1 MDLSLKRTVGHLK
14 ELMERVKDAVF
25 PEYSDTPENY
35 ALRCI
40 QTELEAVTDEA
51 TAAAFMEKLP
61 RIRELLGTDVEAI
74 AHNDPA
80 VKSTQE
86 IVYCY
91 PAVTAMLYYRT
102 AHELHLLGVP
112 VIPRMLTEYAHSHTG
127 IDIHPGAVIGDH
139 FAIDHGTGIVIGET
153 SIIGSHVTLYQGVTL
168 GARNFSYDKDG
179 NPINLPRHPILE
191 DGVTVYSNAS
201 ILGRVTIG
209 KDSVIGGNVWLTR
222 SVPEKSRI
230 LQGKTQDFAFSDG
243 AGIQRPFSGRE
254 IDVTRC
260 QLITQNSL
268 VILHQ
273 AILRKQLLLKNIH
286 FTGIG
291 AHKRNY
297 LSYRLGL
304 L

>member
-139 FAIDHGTGIVIGET
+139 FAIDHGTGTVIGET
-153 SIIGSHVTLYQGVTL
+153 SII
-168 GARNFSYDKDG
+168 SYDKDG

-243 AGIQRPFSGRE
+243 AGI
-254 IDVTRC
+254 
-260 QLITQNSL
+260 
-268 VILHQ
+268 
-273 AILRKQLLLKNIH
+273 
-286 FTGIG
+286 
-291 AHKRNY
+291 
-297 LSYRLGL
+297 
-304 L
+304 

>member
-14 ELMERVKDAVF
+14 VLMERVKDAVF
-25 PEYSDTPENY
+25 PEYSDTPEKY
-35 ALRCI
+35 ALQCI
-40 QTELEAVTDEA
+40 RTELEAVTDA
-51 TAAAFMEKLP
+51 AIAAAFLEKVP
-61 RIRELLGTDVEAI
+61 QIRALLATDVEAI

-80 VKSTQE
+80 VKSRQE
-86 IVYCY
+86 VVFCY

-112 VIPRMLTEYAHSHTG
+112 IIPRMLTEYAHSQTG

-153 SIIGSHVTLYQGVTL
+153 TIIGSHVTLYQGVTL
-168 GARNFSYDKDG
+168 GARNFTYDGEG
-179 NPINLPRHPILE
+179 NPVNLPRHPILE

-243 AGIQRPFSGRE
+243 AGI
-254 IDVTRC
+254 
-260 QLITQNSL
+260 
-268 VILHQ
+268 
-273 AILRKQLLLKNIH
+273 
-286 FTGIG
+286 
-291 AHKRNY
+291 
-297 LSYRLGL
+297 
-304 L
+304 

>member
-14 ELMERVKDAVF
+14 VLMERVKDAVF

-35 ALRCI
+35 ALQCI
-40 QTELEAVTDEA
+40 RTEVEAVTDAA
-51 TAAAFMEKLP
+51 TASAFLEKVP
-61 RIRELLGTDVEAI
+61 GIRALLATDVEAI

-80 VKSTQE
+80 VKSLQE

-112 VIPRMLTEYAHSHTG
+112 IIPRMLTEYAHSQTG

-153 SIIGSHVTLYQGVTL
+153 TIIGSHVTLYQGVTL
-168 GARNFSYDKDG
+168 GARNFTYDREG
-179 NPINLPRHPILE
+179 HPMNLPRHPILE

-243 AGIQRPFSGRE
+243 AGI
-254 IDVTRC
+254 
-260 QLITQNSL
+260 
-268 VILHQ
+268 
-273 AILRKQLLLKNIH
+273 
-286 FTGIG
+286 
-291 AHKRNY
+291 
-297 LSYRLGL
+297 
-304 L
+304 

>member
-51 TAAAFMEKLP
+51 TASAFMEKLP

-168 GARNFSYDKDG
+168 GARNFTYDKDG
-179 NPINLPRHPILE
+179 KPLNLPRHPILE
-191 DGVTVYSNAS
+191 DGVTVYSNSS

-243 AGIQRPFSGRE
+243 AGI
-254 IDVTRC
+254 
-260 QLITQNSL
+260 
-268 VILHQ
+268 
-273 AILRKQLLLKNIH
+273 
-286 FTGIG
+286 
-291 AHKRNY
+291 
-297 LSYRLGL
+297 
-304 L
+304 

>member
-14 ELMERVKDAVF
+14 VLMERVKDAVF

-35 ALRCI
+35 ALQCI
-40 QTELEAVTDEA
+40 RTELEAVTDAA
-51 TAAAFMEKLP
+51 TASAFLEKFP
-61 RIRELLGTDVEAI
+61 DIRALLATDVEAI

-80 VKSTQE
+80 VKSFQE

-112 VIPRMLTEYAHSHTG
+112 IIPRMLTEYAHSQTG

-153 SIIGSHVTLYQGVTL
+153 TIIGSHVTLYQGVTL
-168 GARNFSYDKDG
+168 GARNFSYDEAG
-179 NPINLPRHPILE
+179 NPRNLPRHPILE

-209 KDSVIGGNVWLTR
+209 RDSVIGGNVWLTR

-230 LQGKTQDFAFSDG
+230 LQGKTQDSAFSDG
-243 AGIQRPFSGRE
+243 AGI
-254 IDVTRC
+254 
-260 QLITQNSL
+260 
-268 VILHQ
+268 
-273 AILRKQLLLKNIH
+273 
-286 FTGIG
+286 
-291 AHKRNY
+291 
-297 LSYRLGL
+297 
-304 L
+304 

>member
-14 ELMERVKDAVF
+14 VLMERVKDAVF

-40 QTELEAVTDEA
+40 QTELEAVTDAE
-51 TAAAFMEKLP
+51 TASAFMEKVP
-61 RIRELLGTDVEAI
+61 RIQALLATDVAAI

-102 AHELHLLGVP
+102 AHELHLLGIP
-112 VIPRMLTEYAHSHTG
+112 ILPRMLTEYAHSQTG

-153 SIIGSHVTLYQGVTL
+153 TVIGSHVTLYQGVTL
-168 GARNFSYDKDG
+168 GARNFSYDEQGK
-179 NPINLPRHPILE
+179 PINLPRHPILE

-209 KDSVIGGNVWLTR
+209 RDSVIGGNVWLTR
-222 SVPEKSRI
+222 SVPAKSRI
-230 LQGKTQDFAFSDG
+230 LQGKTQDFAFTDG
-243 AGIQRPFSGRE
+243 AGI
-254 IDVTRC
+254 
-260 QLITQNSL
+260 
-268 VILHQ
+268 
-273 AILRKQLLLKNIH
+273 
-286 FTGIG
+286 
-291 AHKRNY
+291 
-297 LSYRLGL
+297 
-304 L
+304 